1 MRNVGRYPDRDTSLV
16 HRKLTEDRKA
26 EVSMTDDQI
35 ISVID
40 SMTHNYVSPNQV
52 DTEAQSKLSKS
63 ALASD
68 AGLYIDQSDVGTT
81 YASLVN
87 GKVPSSQ
94 LPTGNSTHYLE
105 TGNRHY
111 TTGIPTN
118 GYSYGS
124 DTAVGS
130 ITINDPGYAWL
141 PMIFGN
147 VEVNSLNKPPTLI
160 TVKDSKGRVVAGGT
174 STRATNYNR
183 VVISPENLEI
193 AYIGRW
199 TFTFYLRNRDGGN
212 CQITSFKKS
221 VHYFPA
227 PFRS

>member
-1 MRNVGRYPDRDTSLV
+1 MRNVGRYPDRDTSLA

-40 SMTHNYVSPNQV
+40 SMTHNYVYPSQV

-87 GKVPSSQ
+87 GNIPSGQ
-94 LPTGNSTHYLE
+94 LPTDNSTHYLE
-105 TGNRHY
+105 TGRRYY

-118 GYSYGS
+118 AYSYGS
-124 DTAVGS
+124 EVAVGS
-130 ITINDPGYAWL
+130 ITINDPGYAWM

-147 VEVNSLNKPPTLI
+147 VEVNSMDKPPTLI
-160 TVKDSKGRVVAGGT
+160 TVKDSENRVVAGGS
-174 STRATNYNR
+174 STRAPLYNR
-183 VVISPENLEI
+183 VVITPENLET
-193 AYIGRW
+193 AYLGTW

-212 CQITSFKKS
+212 CHITPFKKS
-221 VHYFPA
+221 VHYFPV
-227 PFRS
+227 PWRS

>member
-16 HRKLTEDRKA
+16 HRKITEDRKA

-40 SMTHNYVSPNQV
+40 SMTHNYVYSNQV

-68 AGLYIDQSDVGTT
+68 AGLYIDQSDVGTA

-87 GKVPSSQ
+87 GKVPNSQ
-94 LPTGNSTHYLE
+94 LPTDNSTHYLE

-118 GYSYGS
+118 AYSYGS
-124 DTAVGS
+124 DVAAGS

-147 VEVNSLNKPPTLI
+147 VEVNSMNAPPTII
-160 TVKDSKGRVVAGGT
+160 TVKDSSNRVVAGGS
-174 STRATNYNR
+174 STRSSTYNR
-183 VVISPENLEI
+183 VVISPENLQI
-193 AYIGRW
+193 AYLGRW
-199 TFTFYLRNRDGGN
+199 TFTFYVKNRDGGN

-227 PFRS
+227 PWKA